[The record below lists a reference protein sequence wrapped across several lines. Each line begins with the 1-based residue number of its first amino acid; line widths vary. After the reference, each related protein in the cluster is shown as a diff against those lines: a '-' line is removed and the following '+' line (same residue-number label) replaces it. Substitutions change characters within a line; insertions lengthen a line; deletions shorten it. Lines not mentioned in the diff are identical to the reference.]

1 MGMSFSERRRRR
13 HMIMANVTTMVI
25 MQPLTAP
32 TIRPMLLDLLA
43 PVVDVSPEPAAIVDN
58 SDVDALVEV
67 VLTPEGV

>member
-1 MGMSFSERRRRR
+1 
-13 HMIMANVTTMVI
+13 MVI